1 MGKLSNY
8 SLRYNM
14 LFSDSIVLI
23 EKNRYMSTVGLMSR
37 DKLLKEM
44 DKGLVEVNKYKHR
57 S

>member
-1 MGKLSNY
+1 
-8 SLRYNM
+8 M